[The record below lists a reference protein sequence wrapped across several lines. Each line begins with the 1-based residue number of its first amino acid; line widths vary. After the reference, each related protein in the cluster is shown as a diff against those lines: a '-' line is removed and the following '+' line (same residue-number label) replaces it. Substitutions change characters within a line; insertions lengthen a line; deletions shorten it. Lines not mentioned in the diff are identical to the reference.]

1 MSYYHLKING
11 TKTEDSMIY
20 RLQKEQIKTKYNETG
35 ADQIKKVKRKN
46 KIMIIIII
54 TIIILMIIIIY
65 LCL

>member
-1 MSYYHLKING
+1 
-11 TKTEDSMIY
+11 MIY

-35 ADQIKKVKRKN
+35 ADQIKKVERKN

-54 TIIILMIIIIY
+54 ITIIILIIITIY